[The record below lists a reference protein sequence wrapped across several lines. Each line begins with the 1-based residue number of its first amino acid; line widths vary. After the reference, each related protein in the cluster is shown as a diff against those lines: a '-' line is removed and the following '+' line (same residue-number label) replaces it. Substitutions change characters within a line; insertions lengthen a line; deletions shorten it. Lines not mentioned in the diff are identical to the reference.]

1 VTPEEEEVE
10 EVVPD
15 RMMDCTAAT
24 EFTRLEKIPSK
35 KITKY
40 KSN

>member
-10 EVVPD
+10 EEEEPD

-24 EFTRLEKIPSK
+24 EFTRLEKIPAK
-35 KITKY
+35 K
-40 KSN
+40 